1 MQEHLQEGTSPLNR
15 RERKEFVRDV
25 VQPMVDKVSRPQ
37 REFISVAEELD
48 RKYPV
53 ALQDLCIKGQPLSR
67 CYDSLFQQMEHRVEN
82 NNRGQTASPAEQAK
96 KKKGA
101 NSTSSYGCQ
110 NWQPLQKPGTDSDS
124 EKVEFLKKEGRKTP
138 RDVDMAKAT
147 ACMNE
152 TYGLQRVFINST
164 EPVHTTGDVKREWPL
179 LFRTPFFYLH
189 ANTLLDF

>member
-1 MQEHLQEGTSPLNR
+1 MLCVTSFHSGPSGQQVSPRPVRAGERCVFTLAFERLSPRVQEHLQEGTSPLNR

-96 KKKGA
+96 KKKEPTAPAAMGVRIGSRFKNLA
-101 NSTSSYGCQ
+101 LTAIQRRWNS
-110 NWQPLQKPGTDSDS
+110 
-124 EKVEFLKKEGRKTP
+124 
-138 RDVDMAKAT
+138 
-147 ACMNE
+147 
-152 TYGLQRVFINST
+152 
-164 EPVHTTGDVKREWPL
+164 
-179 LFRTPFFYLH
+179 
-189 ANTLLDF
+189 